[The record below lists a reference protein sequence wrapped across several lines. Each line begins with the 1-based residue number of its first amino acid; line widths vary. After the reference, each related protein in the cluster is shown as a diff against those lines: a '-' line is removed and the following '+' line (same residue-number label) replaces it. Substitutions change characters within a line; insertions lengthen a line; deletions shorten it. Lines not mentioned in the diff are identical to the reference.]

1 MNIQSKKTRQIIEAA
16 RFLFMKYGFR
26 RVTVEEICRKA
37 DVSKMTFYKYF
48 EGKTEVFKSVL
59 GDIFRGA
66 LARYRAIMDSP
77 APFRNK
83 VQAII
88 RMKLELSEEV
98 GKEYIRDILSGA
110 DPEIASFILGLKQE
124 SVRQF
129 LDDLKELQASGQVR
143 PGLRP
148 EFISYLYDLILE
160 SFKDGHLLGL
170 FPTIEDL
177 TAEWMNFLF
186 YGIVGPENRSGEG
199 R

>member
-170 FPTIEDL
+170 FPTTEDL